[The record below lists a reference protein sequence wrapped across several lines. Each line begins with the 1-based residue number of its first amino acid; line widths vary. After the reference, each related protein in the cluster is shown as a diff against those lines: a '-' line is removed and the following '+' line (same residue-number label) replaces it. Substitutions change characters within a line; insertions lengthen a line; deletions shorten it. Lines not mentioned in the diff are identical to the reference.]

1 MGKVLVFLEQRE
13 GQLKKASLDLLLLA
27 AERARASGSGPV
39 AAVLPG
45 PVETAGLPP
54 VEGTLYHASDPSLAL
69 YNQYSYAALIQ
80 EVLALEGAVEL
91 LFADT
96 ALAHDLAPLLSV
108 RLHASLLQGCSGLP
122 APGGPSMRPLYSGA
136 AIGEFTSSAPL
147 RILTLSPPPERP
159 TPAGGGSLRV
169 IPLPVTKSTG
179 LSALVREVVLQSGMP
194 DVSEAG
200 IIVAGGRG
208 VGGAEGFRMLE
219 GLALLLGGAV
229 GASRSAVDEG
239 WRPHSEQIGQTGKSV
254 APALY
259 IACGISGAVQHLA
272 GIGRAGTIVAINS
285 DPHAPIFGA
294 ADYGLIADLHTALP
308 AFTLA
313 VRELQELK

>member
-13 GQLKKASLDLLLLA
+13 GQLKKASLDILLRAYELA
-27 AERARASGSGPV
+27 RMTGDGPV

-45 PVETAGLPP
+45 PVDTASLPSLG
-54 VEGTLYHASDPSLAL
+54 VRLYHASDPSLAH
-69 YNQYSYAALIQ
+69 YSQYSYAALIQ
-80 EVLALEGAVEL
+80 EAFALEGAADL

-96 ALAHDLAPLLSV
+96 ALARDLAPLLSI
-108 RLHASLLQGCSGLP
+108 RMNASLLQGCSALP
-122 APGGPSMRPLYSGA
+122 APGEPSIRPLYSGA
-136 AIGEFTSSAPL
+136 ATGEFTPSAPL
-147 RILTLSPPPERP
+147 RIITLIPSGERP
-159 TPAGGGSLRV
+159 EPSTGGLLRV
-169 IPLPVTKSTG
+169 IPLPTPKPVG
-179 LSALVREVVLQSGMP
+179 LSAVVREVVLQSGMP

-200 IIVAGGRG
+200 IIIAGGRG
-208 VGGAEGFRMLE
+208 VGGPEGFRLLE
-219 GLALLLGGAV
+219 ELALLLKGAV

-272 GIGRAGTIVAINS
+272 GISRARTVVAINR

-294 ADYGLIADLHTALP
+294 ADYGLVADLHTALP
-308 AFTLA
+308 ALTLA